1 MLTSVAMGFVSAIC
15 AGRSWPAAFQR
26 MSSRF
31 AADSPLEE
39 GVTCELVS
47 ESPKFPASREKTG
60 NFHRS
65 ALRGCQMMPNTG
77 ADPMA
82 YEEIPYTS
90 EQGIFGDLTGNSNRG
105 IREFPASSGNP
116 DFGSSPWHLPLTWRS
131 GRSCDTKGSNP
142 PGRADDAAGCTLR
155 MVRIRSAEPGKCH
168 GGCARAICEP
178 DLSEGESA
186 ARRAVSSA
194 PEITKSTPP
203 LAKVFAVI
211 LNAIFLDPG
220 WL

>member
-1 MLTSVAMGFVSAIC
+1 
-15 AGRSWPAAFQR
+15 
-26 MSSRF
+26 
-31 AADSPLEE
+31 
-39 GVTCELVS
+39 
-47 ESPKFPASREKTG
+47 
-60 NFHRS
+60 
-65 ALRGCQMMPNTG
+65 
-77 ADPMA
+77 MA

-142 PGRADDAAGCTLR
+142 LGRADDAAGCTLR

-178 DLSEGESA
+178 DLSEGESV